1 MITNMSS
8 IRDDAAAM
16 GSTLTLFLGSVA
28 AISLLVGGIGVMNI
42 MLVSVTERT
51 REIGVRMATG
61 ARRRDI
67 LLQFITEALSV
78 SAIGGAFGVILGV
91 GAATLISFAGVA
103 VAFSVGP
110 VLLAFTC
117 AFATGLVFGFL
128 PARKASR
135 LLPAVALSSE

>member
-1 MITNMSS
+1 
-8 IRDDAAAM
+8 
-16 GSTLTLFLGSVA
+16 
-28 AISLLVGGIGVMNI
+28 

-67 LLQFITEALSV
+67 LLQFITEALTV
-78 SAIGGAFGVILGV
+78 SAIGGAVGVILGV
-91 GAATLISFAGVA
+91 GTAAVISWAGMPVG
-103 VAFSVGP
+103 FSAGP
-110 VLLAFTC
+110 VLLAFAC